1 MEEITLE
8 DFKLSIWHCGKKLLI
23 IAATISTTMLG
34 LILTFD
40 TQISGSSVRR
50 WNFFKEGMYD
60 ISDKFMDMIDQMT

>member
-1 MEEITLE
+1 M
-8 DFKLSIWHCGKKLLI
+8 I
-23 IAATISTTMLG
+23 IAATIFTTMLG

-40 TQISGSSVRR
+40 TQISGNSVRR